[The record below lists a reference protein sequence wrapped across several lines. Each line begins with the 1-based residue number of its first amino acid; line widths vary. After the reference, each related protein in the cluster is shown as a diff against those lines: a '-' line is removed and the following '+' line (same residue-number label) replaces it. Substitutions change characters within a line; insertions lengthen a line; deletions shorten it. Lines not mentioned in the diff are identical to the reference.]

1 MIPVSYAQQRLWL
14 IDQIEGPTALY
25 NLPFAVRLRGTLDT
39 DALRAATADVVARH
53 EALRT
58 VFPVDGGVP
67 VQRILPSAEAEIA
80 FETVDCAPGQYPA
93 LRDRAAA
100 RTFDLS
106 AELPIRVTVFSLTDA
121 RPAPASAAEHVL
133 LVVLHHIAGDG
144 WSLGPLL
151 RDLATAYAARRAGR
165 APDWE
170 PLPVQYADYT
180 LWQRE
185 LLGDESDPG
194 SVLSRQLDHWREALA
209 GLPEELEL
217 PTDRP
222 RPPAPTGAADAVP
235 FGYGPELHAALAGLA
250 RRHRATLFSVLQ
262 AGLAALFTRLGAGTD
277 IPLGTGVAGR
287 SDEAL

>member
-25 NLPFAVRLRGTLDT
+25 NLPFALRLRGELDT
-39 DALRAATADVVARH
+39 AALRAATVDVVARH

-67 VQRILPSAEAEIA
+67 VQQILPAEEAQPR
-80 FETVDCAPGQYPA
+80 FLVVDCAPDDYPA
-93 LRDRAAA
+93 RRDAASA
-100 RTFDLS
+100 ETFELS
-106 AELPIRVTVFSLTDA
+106 RELPIRVTVFTL
-121 RPAPASAAEHVL
+121 APTEHVL

-151 RDLATAYAARRAGR
+151 RDLATAYRARLASR

-170 PLPVQYADYT
+170 PLPVQYADYA
-180 LWQRE
+180 LWQRD
-185 LLGDESDPG
+185 LLGDERDPE
-194 SVLSRQLDHWREALA
+194 SLLARQLDHWRTALA

-222 RPPAPTGAADAVP
+222 RPPTPTGAADSVDLAWDAD
-235 FGYGPELHAALAGLA
+235 LHTALLGLA
-250 RRHRATLFSVLQ
+250 RTHRTTLFTVLQ

-277 IPLGTGVAGR
+277 IPLGTGRPGPPQQPLLHLRGVM
-287 SDEAL
+287 D